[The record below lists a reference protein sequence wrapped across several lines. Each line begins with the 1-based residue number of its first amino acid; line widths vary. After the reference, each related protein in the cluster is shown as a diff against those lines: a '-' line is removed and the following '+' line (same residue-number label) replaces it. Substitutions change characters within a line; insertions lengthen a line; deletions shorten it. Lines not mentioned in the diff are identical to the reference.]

1 LPQPRFSDIRRFCA
15 IDGWEEV
22 KSATG
27 KVGDHHRYRKTLSDG
42 RILRTK
48 ASHGNDEIGDPKL
61 WKRKW
66 SEQLALDSEDQFW
79 ETLRS
84 GKPPARVSEAQAMAP
99 EGETLPGWL
108 VVKLVREVGL
118 SSNEIAQ
125 FSEPEAMEKLNEYY
139 SRVRDDTER

>member
-1 LPQPRFSDIRRFCA
+1 LPQPRFGDIRRFCA

-27 KVGDHHRYRKTLSDG
+27 RTGDHYRYRKTLSDG

-61 WKRKW
+61 WKRVW
-66 SEQLALDSEDQFW
+66 SEQLALDTEDQFW

-84 GKPPARVSEAQAMAP
+84 GEPPARASEARATAP
-99 EGETLPGWL
+99 EGESLPGWL
-108 VVKLVREVGL
+108 VAKLVREVGL
-118 SSNEIAQ
+118 SSGEVAQ
-125 FSEPEAMEKLNEYY
+125 LSEPEAMKKLHEYY
-139 SRVRDDTER
+139 SQVRGDSEA